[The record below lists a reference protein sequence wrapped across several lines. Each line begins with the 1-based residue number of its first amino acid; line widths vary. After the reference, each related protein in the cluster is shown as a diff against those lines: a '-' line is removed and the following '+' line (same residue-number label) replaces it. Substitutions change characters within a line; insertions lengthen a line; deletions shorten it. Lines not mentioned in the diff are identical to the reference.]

1 MKYNA
6 VYGQSGGPTSVI
18 NSSLYGVIKE
28 CMKQNDKIDTLFM
41 MRNGVKGLIEDNLK
55 DVKEV
60 PSEQIELLPYTPS
73 AILGSLRYKLKDYKV
88 DETDYLKIVE
98 TLKKHNIRYI
108 FFNGGNDSMDTCAK
122 LASYLKH
129 INFPCYVI
137 GIPKTIDNDLA
148 LTDHTPGYGSAAKF
162 ICQSVKSIIYDN
174 NCYPKGRVNIVEIM
188 GRDTGWL
195 TASSALASS
204 DESQGPDLIY
214 VPEVAFNLEDFKK
227 DVLEIYN
234 QNKRCLVAVSEGI
247 RDKDG
252 HFISENASKDAF
264 GHAQLGGVGQYL
276 ANYVTNEL
284 GISTRAIEL
293 SLLQRCFA
301 ISASITDRNEAIKA
315 GQYAVKSAL
324 RGKTNKMVI
333 FVRKSSSPYKLR
345 YSLASVQKCA
355 NAISYLKPEMINE
368 KGNNI
373 TEEFINYCKP
383 LVKGKT
389 SFKEKDG
396 LPVYA
401 DKKYF

>member
-28 CMKQNDKIDTLFM
+28 CLKENNEIGTLYM

-55 DVKEV
+55 DIKDV
-60 PSEQIELLPYTPS
+60 PREQIELLPYTPS
-73 AILGSLRYKLKDYKV
+73 AILGSLRYKLKDFKN
-88 DETDYLKIVE
+88 DETDYLKIVD
-98 TLKKHNIRYI
+98 TIKKHNIRYI
-108 FFNGGNDSMDTCAK
+108 FLNGGNDSMDTCSK
-122 LASYLKH
+122 LATYLKH
-129 INFPCYVI
+129 INYPCYVI

-148 LTDHTPGYGSAAKF
+148 FTDHTPGYASAAKF
-162 ICQSVKSIIYDN
+162 ICQSVQSMIYDN
-174 NCYPKGRVNIVEIM
+174 DCYPKGRVNIVEIM

-195 TASSALASS
+195 TASSALSS
-204 DESQGPDLIY
+204 LNGKGPDLIY
-214 VPEVAFNLEDFKK
+214 VPERPFDLNTFKED
-227 DVLEIYN
+227 VIEIYN

-276 ANYVTNEL
+276 ANLITQEL

-301 ISASITDRNEAIKA
+301 ISVSDTDRKEAIKA
-315 GQYAVKSAL
+315 GQFAVKSAL
-324 RGKTNKMVI
+324 KGRTGKMVI
-333 FVRKSSSPYKLR
+333 FVRKSSSPYKMKC
-345 YSLASVQKCA
+345 SLVPVKKCA
-355 NAISYLKPEMINE
+355 NAISYLKPEMINK
-368 KGNNI
+368 KGNNV
-373 TEEFINYCKP
+373 TQEFIDYCKP
-383 LVKGKT
+383 LINGKT

-401 DKKYF
+401 NKKYF